1 MKENNEMA
9 VKFEM
14 GSEAHVCVCVCGLS
28 KAKQKQTKIN
38 SA

>member
-14 GSEAHVCVCVCGLS
+14 GSEAHVCGLS